1 MTRYFQT
8 TIEAA
13 IAIHS
18 CRFCQQH
25 EISMSLSFFFFAH
38 LSGLGRLEVKVEI
51 FSRCIRHEEATTLN
65 GMT

>member
-18 CRFCQQH
+18 CSFCQQH
-25 EISMSLSFFFFAH
+25 EISMSLSSFFAH